1 MLDAVTRV
9 VQASVERILKDRNHI
24 LQIFDVKN
32 VALIKN
38 VMMEMLIDGNLWFCN
53 EVKTVNSNRVA
64 INCHAAYHKSKFGR
78 KKKTTTT
85 ETFSSPVSSMQQ
97 QQKKRRRATP
107 TTETSILPPLKR
119 RTKITSR
126 TRNAGTVGS
135 VTRTRRNMVG
145 VRNQTF
151 QSPSYIPS
159 PTEPATSSTTT
170 ANLPGMRRFV

>member
-1 MLDAVTRV
+1 M
-9 VQASVERILKDRNHI
+9 
-24 LQIFDVKN
+24 
-32 VALIKN
+32 
-38 VMMEMLIDGNLWFCN
+38 WFCN
-53 EVKTVNSNRVA
+53 EVKTVNRNRVA

-85 ETFSSPVSSMQQ
+85 ATLSSPVPSMQQ
-97 QQKKRRRATP
+97 QQNKRRKRATP
-107 TTETSILPPLKR
+107 ATETSIIPPLKR

-126 TRNAGTVGS
+126 TRSTGTVGS
-135 VTRTRRNMVG
+135 VTTTGARRRRNMVG

-170 ANLPGMRRFV
+170 ANLHGMRRFV

>member
-1 MLDAVTRV
+1 MIYDGDA
-9 VQASVERILKDRNHI
+9 
-24 LQIFDVKN
+24 
-32 VALIKN
+32 
-38 VMMEMLIDGNLWFCN
+38 DGNLWFCN
-53 EVKTVNSNRVA
+53 EVKTVNSNHVA

-85 ETFSSPVSSMQQ
+85 ETLSSPVSSMQQ

-126 TRNAGTVGS
+126 TRNTGTVGS
-135 VTRTRRNMVG
+135 VTTTGARTRRNMVG